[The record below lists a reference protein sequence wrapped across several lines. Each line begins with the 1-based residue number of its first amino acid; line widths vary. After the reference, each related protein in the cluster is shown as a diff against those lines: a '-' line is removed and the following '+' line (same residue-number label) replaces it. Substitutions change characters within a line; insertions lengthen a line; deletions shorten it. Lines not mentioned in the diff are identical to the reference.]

1 MAFTDKIGGGRS
13 GGSGGSRGLGTGK
26 KLTKKQRERYAMRK
40 RAAWGGKELSKALP
54 LSGFAA
60 FVLNKAGNFIYD
72 KVKEKIDSP
81 TGAKSVFQNKEDE
94 K

>member
-13 GGSGGSRGLGTGK
+13 GGSSGRKGLGTGK
-26 KLTKKQRERYAMRK
+26 KLTKEQRERYAMRK
-40 RAAWGGKELSKALP
+40 RAAWGGKELSKVIP
-54 LSGFAA
+54 LTGFAA
-60 FVLNKAGNFIYD
+60 FALNKAGNFIYD

-81 TGAKSVFQNKEDE
+81 TGAKTVFQNKEDE

>member
-13 GGSGGSRGLGTGK
+13 GGSGGSKGLGTGK
-26 KLTKKQRERYAMRK
+26 KLTKKQRERYGMRK
-40 RAAWGGKELSKALP
+40 RAAWGGKELSKYLP

-60 FVLNKAGNFIYD
+60 FALNKAGNFVYD

-81 TGAKSVFQNKEDE
+81 TGAKTVFQNKKD
-94 K
+94 KK